1 MSHPP
6 HPGIH
11 NTYGLIMKRELIHFV
26 SQRFVYTSNAPGNVR
41 IINSMVGYIVDS
53 LLDEVSPKFDH
64 LVLLVF
70 KKAILTGSKVDC
82 RPL

>member
-1 MSHPP
+1 
-6 HPGIH
+6 
-11 NTYGLIMKRELIHFV
+11 
-26 SQRFVYTSNAPGNVR
+26 
-41 IINSMVGYIVDS
+41 MVGYIVDS